1 MDKVPYGVQQDRL
14 KLTPEGFKLL
24 SELGQI
30 SNNLYNQCTYAYRQ
44 HFFANGKNPNKFLS
58 RSDIQFQL
66 CEFENA
72 QLMYSQ
78 AAQAVAHSVLEA
90 FKSFK
95 ALNKMHL
102 NGELHF
108 VPKLPKYR
116 EKGGTYQ
123 VIYPSQH
130 IKVKDGCYVIPLG
143 RGGEKHFGQ
152 KNFRIPIPERMRE
165 RRLREIRFVPR
176 HGEWM
181 VEYVYANPE
190 IPVREKSATHSHVLG
205 IDIGIDNAL
214 TCVSNQGAGF
224 IICGRKLKSLNQR
237 FNKFKARL
245 QSLLP
250 KKQHWSK
257 HLSKLTLKRNF
268 QMRDWVNKTARELIN
283 YCESAGIDTIV
294 IGHNKMQKQE
304 VNMGKKNN
312 QNFNFIPHFKLRA
325 RIAQLC
331 ELKSIHYIETE
342 ESYTSKSSFL
352 NSDLLPTF
360 GAKPERWQSSGKR
373 VKRGL
378 FRTAESFLIN
388 ADCNGAANILK
399 KVSTK
404 LGLDLGGVSRGA
416 LTAPFRYTMNKQTNC
431 FGLVDLKNPAH
442 S

>member
-1 MDKVPYGVQQDRL
+1 MNKVHYGVQQDRL
-14 KLTPEGFKLL
+14 KLTPKGLKLL

-44 HFFANGKNPNKFLS
+44 HYFVNGNNSNKLISKPEIHFMLH
-58 RSDIQFQL
+58 
-66 CEFENA
+66 EFENA
-72 QLMYSQ
+72 KLMHSQ
-78 AAQAVAHSVLEA
+78 AAQATSDSVYEA

-95 ALNKMHL
+95 ALHKLHL
-102 NGELHF
+102 KGELHF

-123 VIYPSQH
+123 VVYPSQS
-130 IKVKDGCYVIPLG
+130 IKVKDGYYVIPLG
-143 RGGEKHFGQ
+143 RSGEKHFGQ
-152 KNFRIPIPERMRE
+152 KNFRIPIPKRMLE
-165 RRLREIRFVPR
+165 QRLRELRFVPR
-176 HGEWM
+176 HKEWM
-181 VEYVYANPE
+181 AEYVYVNPE
-190 IPVREKSATHSHVLG
+190 VPIKEKSAKHSHVLG

-214 TCVSNQGAGF
+214 TCISNQGAGF

-237 FNKFKARL
+237 FNKFKAKL

-257 HLSKLTLKRNF
+257 QLSKLTLKRSF

-283 YCESAGIDTIV
+283 YCQSVGIDTIV

-304 VNMGKKNN
+304 VNIGKKNN
-312 QNFNFIPHFKLRA
+312 QNFNFIPHFKLRR

-352 NSDLLPTF
+352 DNDQLPSF
-360 GAKPERWQSSGKR
+360 GAKPERWQFSGNR

-378 FRTAESFLIN
+378 FRTAEGYLIN
-388 ADCNGAANILK
+388 ADCNGAANILR

-404 LGLDLGGVSRGA
+404 LKLDLSGVSRGT
-416 LTAPFRYTMNKQTNC
+416 LTAPFRCTMDERSNR
-431 FGLVDLKNPAH
+431 FGLVDLVNSTH
-442 S
+442 Q